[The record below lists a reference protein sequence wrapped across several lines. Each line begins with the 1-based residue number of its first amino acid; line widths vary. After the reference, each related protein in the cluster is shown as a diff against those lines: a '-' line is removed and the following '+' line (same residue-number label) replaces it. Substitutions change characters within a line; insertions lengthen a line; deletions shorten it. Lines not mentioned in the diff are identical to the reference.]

1 MLKPITMTC
10 RLSIFAYK
18 PSLKVVVKNMTTSY
32 SVASTSVLVQV
43 FIILKPQNIL
53 FLTVIQCARKKKKN
67 TQYVTVEALDKETP
81 GSMDD
86 FFVHIRALVAVGK
99 GSAMRYLT
107 EGAREGE
114 CRSVYVFTLSACC
127 PLRLNSV
134 NECSLQGCR
143 GDGLQ

>member
-1 MLKPITMTC
+1 VC
-10 RLSIFAYK
+10 Q
-18 PSLKVVVKNMTTSY
+18 KN
-32 SVASTSVLVQV
+32 
-43 FIILKPQNIL
+43 NNNN
-53 FLTVIQCARKKKKN
+53 KKK
-67 TQYVTVEALDKETP
+67 TQFVTVEALDKETP
-81 GSMDD
+81 GSMDVFFF
-86 FFVHIRALVAVGK
+86 FFVHRRALVAVGK